1 MIFLPDVNVWVALT
15 AERHIHH
22 HTARQWFSSLQ
33 DGDLAFCRVT
43 QMGFL
48 RLLTNK
54 HVLQEEALAPDG
66 AWRAYRA
73 MRSDRRVVYLFEPGN
88 FSEDGWEEFTEGQSS
103 SPNRWTDAYL
113 AALAQTALLTLVT
126 FDRKIPVRHGSNCL
140 VLGEIPGQ
148 QRNE

>member
-1 MIFLPDVNVWVALT
+1 MIFLPDVNVWVALA
-15 AERHIHH
+15 AERHVHH
-22 HTARQWFSSLQ
+22 RAARQWFSRLQ
-33 DGDLAFCRVT
+33 DGDLAFCRIT

-54 HVLQEEALAPDG
+54 HVMQEEAVSPDG
-66 AWRAYRA
+66 AWQAYRI
-73 MRSDRRVVYLFEPGN
+73 MRSDRRVVYLSEPDN

-126 FDRKIPVRHGSNCL
+126 FDRRMPVRLGSNYL
-140 VLGEIPGQ
+140 VLGEMPGQ
-148 QRNE
+148 